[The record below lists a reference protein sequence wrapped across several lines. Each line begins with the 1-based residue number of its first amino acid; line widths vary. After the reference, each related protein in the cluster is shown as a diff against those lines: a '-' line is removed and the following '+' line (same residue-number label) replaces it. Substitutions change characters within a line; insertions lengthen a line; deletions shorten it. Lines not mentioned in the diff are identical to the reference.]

1 MYVYEMMYPFFENAS
16 QIYKVTCNRR
26 NILKCGILAGIAS
39 VLPVPVDAA
48 SRLLYP
54 REKSLCLY
62 NLHTDETLDI
72 VYWRQGK
79 YLPKAL
85 TKINYFLRDYRTDE
99 VTSIN
104 KQLLDLLYS
113 LHKRL
118 KVDHPFTVISGYR
131 SPATNS
137 YLRKCSRGV
146 AKNSLHMYG
155 KAIDINLPEC
165 KLSSLRRAAVNLHAG
180 GVGYY
185 PASDFIHVDVGR
197 VRFW

>member
-1 MYVYEMMYPFFENAS
+1 MYPLENDS
-16 QIYKVTCNRR
+16 QIYEGTYNRR
-26 NILKCGILAGIAS
+26 SILKWGILAGIAGI
-39 VLPVPVDAA
+39 LPVPVDAA

-54 REKSLCLY
+54 REKSLYLY
-62 NLHTDETLDI
+62 NLHTDESLDI
-72 VYWRQGK
+72 VYWRKGK
-79 YLPKAL
+79 YLQDAL
-85 TKINYFLRDYRTDE
+85 HEINYFLRDYRTDE

-104 KQLLDLLYS
+104 KRLLDLLHN

-118 KVDHPFTVISGYR
+118 GTDHPFHVISGYR

-165 KLSSLRRAAVNLHAG
+165 KLSSLRQAALTLRAG

-185 PASDFIHVDVGR
+185 PAHDFIHVDVGR
-197 VRFW
+197 VRSW